1 MTQQFDSSAN
11 LINTYLGGHRGEGS
25 GGADEGKADSS
36 GLHRQDGESTQ
47 TGVLWLPQLKQARTQ
62 TDNLVEEKSQKI

>member
-36 GLHRQDGESTQ
+36 GLHRQDGEKYSNRCIVVAAVKASDTHSN
-47 TGVLWLPQLKQARTQ
+47 R
-62 TDNLVEEKSQKI
+62 